1 VSPPSQ
7 SPNTPP
13 PSPPPSRPDRRLA
26 IDRLAT
32 EGVVEVRLLDG
43 FAVGEGPIR
52 DPHRHDYH
60 ELLWLREGEGVQ
72 LVDGE
77 AYKIV
82 PGTVTVIA
90 RGQVHQFQ
98 HARGLRGGLLRITDA
113 AVGGAEGRLLGRR
126 GAAVIAVPPGE
137 GDRYESVLRALHAE
151 TRRPP
156 DPYAADLVRH
166 LTATLLSWLARWQDA
181 ARAERPQADDADV
194 ALQGRFAELLER
206 DHARHHDVAH
216 YADALGV
223 PAAALSRALV
233 AVTGRATKELIV
245 ERVMTEA
252 MRLLRFTDLTVG
264 EVAFRVGYSDQLYF
278 SRAFKRYAGRA
289 PQAYRS
295 EVHGS
300 APLSHTG
307 GGPAGR
313 H

>member
-1 VSPPSQ
+1 VPGPE
-7 SPNTPP
+7 
-13 PSPPPSRPDRRLA
+13 RGRLTV
-26 IDRLAT
+26 DRLASD
-32 EGVVEVRLLDG
+32 GAVEVTLLED

-60 ELLWLREGEGVQ
+60 ELMWLRAGEGEQ
-72 LVDGE
+72 LIDGE

-90 RGQVHQFQ
+90 RGQVHQFRR
-98 HARGLRGGLLRITDA
+98 ARGLAGALLRVSDA
-113 AVGGAEGRLLGRR
+113 ALTGADGWLLDRR
-126 GAAVIAVPPGE
+126 GPARIVVPGGECGRFEAVLA
-137 GDRYESVLRALHAE
+137 ALHAE

-156 DPYAADLVRH
+156 DPYAADLIGH
-166 LTATLLSWLARWQDA
+166 LTATALLWLARWHDA
-181 ARAERPQADDADV
+181 SRAERPEADDAEV
-194 ALQGRFAELLER
+194 ALQRRFADALER
-206 DHARHHDVAH
+206 DYARHHDVAH
-216 YADALGV
+216 YADALAV

-252 MRLLRFTDLTVG
+252 MRLLRFTGLTVG
-264 EVAFRVGYSDQLYF
+264 EVAHAVGYGDPLYF

-300 APLSHTG
+300 APFAHSEEAPG
-307 GGPAGR
+307 DR
-313 H
+313 

>member
-1 VSPPSQ
+1 VSP
-7 SPNTPP
+7 SPLPP
-13 PSPPPSRPDRRLA
+13 RPDRRLA
-26 IDRLAT
+26 LDRLAT
-32 EGVVEVRLLDG
+32 DGAVEVRLLDG
-43 FAVGEGPIR
+43 FAVGEGPLR
-52 DPHRHDYH
+52 EPHRHDYH
-60 ELLWLREGEGVQ
+60 ELMWLREGEGVQ
-72 LVDGE
+72 LIDGE
-77 AYKIV
+77 PHALV

-90 RGQVHQFQ
+90 RGQVHQFR

-113 AVGGAEGRLLGRR
+113 AVAGGEGWLLHRR
-126 GAAVIAVPPGE
+126 GATVIAVPPDE

-166 LTATLLSWLARWQDA
+166 LTATLLLWLARWHDA
-181 ARAERPQADDADV
+181 SRAERPQADDADV

-216 YADALGV
+216 YADALAV
-223 PAAALSRALV
+223 PPAALSRALV

-264 EVAFRVGYSDQLYF
+264 EVAHRVGYGDQLYF

-289 PQAYRS
+289 PQAYRA

-300 APLSHTG
+300 APLSH
-307 GGPAGR
+307 GPPGAGGR

>member
-1 VSPPSQ
+1 V
-7 SPNTPP
+7 TP
-13 PSPPPSRPDRRLA
+13 PSPSPSRPDRRRLA

-32 EGVVEVRLLDG
+32 EGAVEVRLLDG

-52 DPHRHDYH
+52 EPHRHDYH
-60 ELLWLREGEGVQ
+60 ELMWLREGEGVQ
-72 LVDGE
+72 LIDGE

-90 RGQVHQFQ
+90 RGQVHQFR

-113 AVGGAEGRLLGRR
+113 ALGGSESRLLGRR
-126 GAAVIAVPPGE
+126 GAPVIPVPAGE
-137 GDRYESVLRALHAE
+137 CDRYESVLRALHAE

-166 LTATLLSWLARWQDA
+166 LTATLLSWLARWDDA
-181 ARAERPQADDADV
+181 SRVERPQVDDADV
-194 ALQGRFAELLER
+194 ALHGRFAERLER
-206 DHARHHDVAH
+206 DFARHHDVAH

-264 EVAFRVGYSDQLYF
+264 EVAYRVGYDDPLYF

-300 APLSHTG
+300 APLSHTDDG
-307 GGPAGR
+307 APAR